1 MKNVSIKKP
10 ELLAPAG
17 NSQKL
22 AVAFAY
28 GADAAYV
35 AGKRFGLRAYADNFT
50 DDELVAAIANAHA
63 RGKKIFVTV
72 NIYADDDDLP
82 QIPAYGRFLAE
93 AGADG
98 AIVSDM
104 GVFALLREHAPAL
117 DLHVS
122 TQANVTNAA
131 AAKLW
136 GALGAKR
143 IVLARETPL
152 SGIRRIRDA
161 LPDDVEIEAFVHG
174 AMCIA
179 YSGRCLLSSYFTER
193 AGNKGGCVQCC
204 RWEYGL
210 TELSRGETLP
220 VTEDARGTYIMS
232 SKDLRMID
240 RLPELLDAG
249 VTSLKIEGRVKSE
262 YYVAGA
268 VNAYRRALDAALRG
282 EPFDAGLLAETE
294 KISHRGYTTGFYFGE
309 KGGAA
314 GESKPSATHAFVALV
329 TAAAAD
335 GYAEVEMRNRFAVG
349 DELEVLSPGNAFNQK
364 LTVAEII
371 DADGARLTVADKVQA
386 RLRLRTD
393 LPLRAYDML
402 RKKV

>member
-1 MKNVSIKKP
+1 MKKP

-17 NSQKL
+17 NRQKL

-35 AGKRFGLRAYADNFT
+35 SDKRFGLRAFADNFT
-50 DDELVAAIANAHA
+50 DEQLAEAVAFAHSL
-63 RGKKIFVTV
+63 GKKVYVTV

-82 QIPAYGRFLAE
+82 AVPEYARFLE
-93 AGADG
+93 KAGADG

-104 GVFALLREHAPAL
+104 GVFALMREHAPAL
-117 DLHVS
+117 ELHVS
-122 TQANVTNAA
+122 TQANVTNSA

-136 GALGAKR
+136 AGLGAKR
-143 IVLARETPL
+143 IVLARETTL
-152 SGIRRIRDA
+152 TGIRKIRDA
-161 LPDDVEIEAFVHG
+161 LPDDVELEAFVHG

-179 YSGRCLLSSYFTER
+179 YSGRCLLSSYFTDR

-204 RWEYGL
+204 RWEYGI

-220 VTEDARGTYIMS
+220 IAEDARGTYLLS

-262 YYVAGA
+262 YYVAGV
-268 VNAYRRALDAALRG
+268 VNAYRRALDAAVDGR
-282 EPFDAGLLAETE
+282 PFDDELLAETE

-309 KGGAA
+309 KGGRS
-314 GESKPSATHAFVALV
+314 GESRPTATHAFIALV
-329 TAAAAD
+329 TANAAD

-349 DELEVLSPGNAFNQK
+349 DVLEVLSAGPAFGAQIK
-364 LTVAEII
+364 VTEII
-371 DADGARLTVADKVQA
+371 DGRGEPVSVADKVQA
-386 RLRLRTD
+386 KLKIRTD
-393 LPLRAYDML
+393 VPLRAYDML